1 MKSCA
6 TLVFFFLGIFSR
18 LNAQRDLFA
27 NVAASSGNSAAL
39 KLGADWEV
47 FLERQQGFFKKKK
60 RFPTAY
66 VGVELGY
73 GTYYNFLTPLTIAH
87 VAPRFGVTYA
97 FADLFG
103 VYGHLSY
110 GWASKSCVRT
120 EAELGVRLGISSS
133 LGIQAG
139 YRLFNINTANSN
151 FPNLNFN
158 QGMGF
163 AGLVFSPHSKKIQPI
178 YRVKKK
184 FFAYPYSLGLKLG
197 LRKHSLLYDRTHL
210 VWNLD
215 ASYRFQKSNRRAW
228 DVGLEWIT
236 DPTYFYKPDGK
247 PTELKYPQN
256 SEVTLRAG
264 NLILMGRMALRTDL
278 GFYILRPITSL
289 KPMFYQGIGL
299 DYRLSQNWEF
309 RTRFKTHFQ
318 RKFIFDSP
326 DFVEMGV
333 VLRIQ

>member
-27 NVAASSGNSAAL
+27 NVAASSGNSAAI

-110 GWASKSCVRT
+110 GLATKSSIRS

-139 YRLFNINTANSN
+139 YRLFNFNTANSK

-163 AGLVFSPHSKKIQPI
+163 AGLVFSPHSKKNSAHLQS
-178 YRVKKK
+178 KK
-184 FFAYPYSLGLKLG
+184 
-197 LRKHSLLYDRTHL
+197 
-210 VWNLD
+210 
-215 ASYRFQKSNRRAW
+215 
-228 DVGLEWIT
+228 E
-236 DPTYFYKPDGK
+236 
-247 PTELKYPQN
+247 
-256 SEVTLRAG
+256 
-264 NLILMGRMALRTDL
+264 
-278 GFYILRPITSL
+278 
-289 KPMFYQGIGL
+289 
-299 DYRLSQNWEF
+299 
-309 RTRFKTHFQ
+309 
-318 RKFIFDSP
+318 
-326 DFVEMGV
+326 
-333 VLRIQ
+333 VLRIPI